1 MDRVLNTPL
10 TWRHIRDT
18 HFYYKTLCSAKILQF
33 SLDSIAD
40 ENYGDHHND
49 GGDTAQKMKFSII
62 DSFSKCGQIRSFL
75 QIRSHLLK
83 KPLMEISYFVP
94 WDRLILLVGSVGYYE
109 QSRDRRVVAKPL
121 VANRPFQLIL
131 QLMKQWICRE
141 KYKKYKKY
149 KNVSW
154 KYKIYFE
161 NIQVLKYHWKSAW
174 SYNLVFR
181 KLKVTS
187 WHRYFGI
194 IFFFNLSR

>member
-1 MDRVLNTPL
+1 
-10 TWRHIRDT
+10 
-18 HFYYKTLCSAKILQF
+18 
-33 SLDSIAD
+33 
-40 ENYGDHHND
+40 
-49 GGDTAQKMKFSII
+49 MKFSIK

-75 QIRSHLLK
+75 QSWSHLLK

-94 WDRLILLVGSVGYYE
+94 WDRLILLVGSFGYYE

-154 KYKIYFE
+154 KYKIYLE